1 MLSSIQKMQLSIL
14 NNKILQTSFLLLVIG
29 AALPVGA
36 APVSD
41 IGSIVEHKG
50 YGGITRQDGE
60 QLPTNLD
67 VGLQAMDYIETVNG
81 RLKATFAEGSELH
94 MTEHTEATITKY
106 YWDKDKNDGEIG
118 IKFAQGTARFTTG
131 RLGLIPKENILIET
145 ASATIAVRGTDFTT
159 TVDELGRTLVILLPE
174 TECTIDGDCSPS
186 GRIIVTNEGGS
197 VTLEEA
203 YQATMVSSLSTPPA
217 QPVTISNISVGMIDN
232 MFIVSP
238 PQEIEEAE
246 EESARNNSDSSTS
259 ILDFTDLDTDYLKED
274 FLAEDDLEFT
284 ELDMDLLD
292 VDFLQDV
299 LVAIEEVDI
308 LKRGTAQ
315 AQGGQEFTGTSL
327 GFDKETQYNT
337 FLDKGL
343 GQLVFYRDVNGI
355 IGIRVALG
363 SNTRIESENEGKKN
377 IITIGDGTS
386 VIITIRQGG

>member
-14 NNKILQTSFLLLVIG
+14 NNKILQTNFLLLLIG
-29 AALPVGA
+29 AALPLGA

-186 GRIIVTNEGGS
+186 GRIIVTNEAGS

-203 YQATMVSSLSTPPA
+203 YQATMVSSLSTSPV
-217 QPVTISNISVGMIDN
+217 QPVTIQNINVSMIDN

-238 PQEIEEAE
+238 PQEIKEVEDE
-246 EESARNNSDSSTS
+246 RQSRSNDSGTS
-259 ILDFTDLDTDYLKED
+259 ILDFTDLDTDYLEDD

>member
-1 MLSSIQKMQLSIL
+1 MLILILKMLLSIL
-14 NNKILQTSFLLLVIG
+14 YRKIAQTSVLLLLIG
-29 AALPVGA
+29 ATFQLGA
-36 APVSD
+36 APNSD

-50 YGGITRQDGE
+50 YGGITRQGGE

-67 VGLQAMDYIETVNG
+67 VGLQAMDYIETING

-131 RLGLIPKENILIET
+131 RLGLIPKENIMIET

-203 YQATMVSSLSTPPA
+203 YQATMVSSLSTPPVR
-217 QPVTISNISVGMIDN
+217 PVTIQNINVSMIDN

-238 PQEIEEAE
+238 PQEIKEVEDE
-246 EESARNNSDSSTS
+246 RQGRGSDSGTS
-259 ILDFTDLDTDYLKED
+259 ILDFTDLDTDYLEDD
-274 FLAEDDLEFT
+274 FLAEDDLEYT

-315 AQGGQEFTGTSL
+315 AQGGQKFTGTKL
-327 GFDKETQYNT
+327 GFDRETQYNT
-337 FLDKGL
+337 FIDKGL
-343 GQLVFYRDVNGI
+343 GQLIFYRDVNGV
-355 IGIRVALG
+355 IGIKVGLD
-363 SNTRIESENEGKKN
+363 SNTRIQSENEGKPN
-377 IITIGDGTS
+377 IITVGDGTS
-386 VIITIRQGG
+386 VVIIIKQGG